1 MKCFLSAFAAAAR
14 ALLCAALANRP
25 RLLNTMGQSHTTA
38 AAACSENATNVRV
51 VMSIPI
57 YQCTACAKRQFENVL
72 SLNDNA
78 AIVSHINAHFE
89 GASDTEVNRFMAD
102 SLRRHGC
109 AVRFNPK
116 RLVVR
121 WGGASILRA
130 HTVNYWYSESAF
142 KHYTH
147 FSLVAADM
155 LFVRPGYADFIQR
168 FDGPSVHCA
177 SKTKAAIALADPY
190 FQSAMGHRQRSA
202 AAPASCPLLS
212 FSIDGLFY
220 KRQIFGHLTQHYPY
234 SNTTEYAVEE
244 LFPANLLTPK
254 LCNPVP
260 RSIVHMV
267 SYMGGG
273 GGRASLPPLGSRKH
287 VELDECV
294 RIKNAPTPC
303 FVLKSTGFHME
314 ADPIARIVMR
324 TAKSNGDVKDGK
336 RRRRLRRPAADAQ
349 QQQRWPRVCE
359 MKRCTGEAPAG
370 GVPPFAGCSS

>member
-1 MKCFLSAFAAAAR
+1 MHCLRQTPIRECSFA
-14 ALLCAALANRP
+14 
-25 RLLNTMGQSHTTA
+25 
-38 AAACSENATNVRV
+38 
-51 VMSIPI
+51 
-57 YQCTACAKRQFENVL
+57 
-72 SLNDNA
+72 LNDNA

-130 HTVNYWYSESAF
+130 HTVNYWYSESVF

-147 FSLVAADM
+147 FSMVAADM

-177 SKTKAAIALADPY
+177 SKTKAAIVLADPY
-190 FQSAMGHRQRSA
+190 FQSAMGRRQRSA

-212 FSIDGLFY
+212 FSVDGLFY
-220 KRQIFGHLTQHYPY
+220 KRQVFGHLTQHYPTRTPQ
-234 SNTTEYAVEE
+234 NT
-244 LFPANLLTPK
+244 LSKSSFPANLLTPV

-314 ADPIARIVMR
+314 ADPIARILMR

-336 RRRRLRRPAADAQ
+336 RGGGCGGRRQMRSSSR
-349 QQQRWPRVCE
+349 
-359 MKRCTGEAPAG
+359 G
-370 GVPPFAGCSS
+370 GRAYAR